1 MLIIGTTHHSMLA
14 TILEFDFPV
23 LHIHGCALCLS
34 TLTAHA
40 QVIDEIV
47 GDTLAAMPAAR
58 RAQPQAA
65 RAKAQEQEE
74 EEDEGEMAELHQR
87 LEAAKT

>member
-1 MLIIGTTHHSMLA
+1 MM
-14 TILEFDFPV
+14 
-23 LHIHGCALCLS
+23 AL
-34 TLTAHA
+34 LTASL

-58 RAQPQAA
+58 RNQPQAA
-65 RAKAQEQEE
+65 RAKAQQQEE
-74 EEDEGEMAELHQR
+74 EEEEGEMAELHQR

>member
-1 MLIIGTTHHSMLA
+1 M
-14 TILEFDFPV
+14 V
-23 LHIHGCALCLS
+23 LVFLLLS
-34 TLTAHA
+34 

-65 RAKAQEQEE
+65 RATAQQQ
-74 EEDEGEMAELHQR
+74 EEDEEQEGGEMAELHQR